1 VSDVTAAVDEPE
13 AEPVEAAPE
22 QRHGALVSTS
32 RGQTVLHPTREA
44 YPEVVRALYEEGF
57 RLCTDLC
64 AVDQL
69 RNGDRSLPA
78 GIAPERFEVVVT
90 LRNMEA
96 RDVLRLRVQVPED
109 DPVIASLYHL
119 HPGTEN
125 PEREAYDLFGV
136 RFEGHPELTRILL
149 PDEWEGHPLR
159 KDSPVG
165 RIPVQ
170 FKGAPK
176 PR

>member
-1 VSDVTAAVDEPE
+1 VTDTPAEVVAPPPVAE
-13 AEPVEAAPE
+13 APR
-22 QRHGALVSTS
+22 RHGAVVSSS
-32 RGQTVLHPTREA
+32 RGQTVLHPTRDA
-44 YPEVVRALYEEGF
+44 YLEVVRALHDEGF
-57 RLCTDLC
+57 RLCTDVC
-64 AVDQL
+64 AVDHL
-69 RNGDRSLPA
+69 RNDDRALPED
-78 GIAPERFEVVVT
+78 IEPERFEVVVT

-96 RDVLRLRVQVPED
+96 RDVVRLRVQVPAD
-109 DPVIASLYHL
+109 DPVLASLFHL

-125 PEREAYDLFGV
+125 PEREAYDLFGI

-149 PDEWEGHPLR
+149 PDDWEGHPLR

-170 FKGAPK
+170 FKGAPS